1 MKTEDLTGRKF
12 NKLTVLEFSHK
23 IGRKAYWK
31 CKCDC
36 GNIAAIRSDSLKNG
50 HSKSCGCY
58 HDSCDYKV
66 THGLSHNKIY
76 DTYVNMKGRCLNP
89 DHQSYPDYGG
99 RGITICEKWMTFE
112 GFYEDM
118 KIGYSDD
125 LSLDRIDNSKGYYK
139 ENCRW
144 ATKEQ
149 QQNNTRWNRY
159 LTYNG
164 TTQSVSQWAHQLGV
178 GVSTLATRLRRG
190 WTIERA
196 LTTPVL

>member
-1 MKTEDLTGRKF
+1 MCREDLTGQKF
-12 NKLTVLEFSHK
+12 NKLTVLSYSHNV
-23 IGRKAYWK
+23 GRKAFWK
-31 CKCDC
+31 CQCDC
-36 GNIAAIRSDSLKNG
+36 GNVTTIRGDGIKGG
-50 HSKSCGCY
+50 HAKSCGCY
-58 HDSCDYKV
+58 AASGIPHM
-66 THGLSHNKIY
+66 THGQSHNKMY
-76 DTYVNMKGRCLNP
+76 DVYINMKMRCLNASHP
-89 DHQSYPDYGG
+89 SYKDYGE
-99 RGITICEKWMTFE
+99 RGITICDKWMTFE

-118 KIGYSDD
+118 ESGYSDK
-125 LSLDRIDNSKGYYK
+125 LSLDRKDNSKGYYK

-164 TTQSVSQWAHQLGV
+164 TTLSVSQWARQLGI
-178 GVSTLATRLRRG
+178 GVNTLATRIRRG